1 MHRKLSSITVL
12 ALALAMALFALPSNS
27 QTSGN
32 KGAAAQPDVA
42 GHWHGVW
49 TAPGG
54 WVYEADFQLA
64 PGLGG
69 AILTDIHWT
78 LRAVDSSRT
87 DYQGKVGMAGVEHV
101 RGQFVPSYGYLT
113 MEGYGL
119 DDANKILGMD
129 NYRLVLSDDGS
140 TLGGIT
146 RDNGDWNGQLI
157 AKRQPN

>member
-1 MHRKLSSITVL
+1 MDRKFFSIAVL
-12 ALALAMALFALPSNS
+12 ALAFPIALFALPLSS
-27 QTSGN
+27 QST
-32 KGAAAQPDVA
+32 GARAGDHPDAA

-54 WVYEADFQLA
+54 WVYEADLQLA

-69 AILTDIHWT
+69 AILTDINWT
-78 LRAVDSSRT
+78 LRAADNSRA
-87 DYQGKVGMAGVEHV
+87 DMHGKIGMSGVEHV
-101 RGQFVPSYGYLT
+101 RGDYISSGGYLT

-119 DDANKILGMD
+119 DDPNKILSMD
-129 NYRLVLSDDGS
+129 KYRLVISDDGT

-146 RDNGDWNGQLI
+146 FDGGDWNGQLI

>member
-1 MHRKLSSITVL
+1 MQRKLCSITVL
-12 ALALAMALFALPSNS
+12 ALAITMALFALPSNS
-27 QTSGN
+27 QTSGTT
-32 KGAAAQPDVA
+32 GPAVHPDAA

-69 AILTDIHWT
+69 AVLTDIHWT
-78 LRAVDSSRT
+78 LRAADASRT
-87 DYQGKVGMAGVEHV
+87 DYQGKVGMTGVEHV
-101 RGQFVPSYGYLT
+101 RGQFFPNYGYLT

-119 DDANKILGMD
+119 DDPNKILGMD
-129 NYRLVLSDDGS
+129 SYRLVLSDDGS

-146 RDNGDWNGQLI
+146 GDHGDWNGQLI
-157 AKRQPN
+157 AKRQAN